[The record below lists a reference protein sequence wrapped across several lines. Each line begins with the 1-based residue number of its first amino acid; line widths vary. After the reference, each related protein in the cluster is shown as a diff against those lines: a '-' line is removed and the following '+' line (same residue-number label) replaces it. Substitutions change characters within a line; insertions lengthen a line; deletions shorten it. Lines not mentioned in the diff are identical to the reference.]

1 MNQNKVNVDIKVAH
15 HIACECSILEIKG
28 AGDKRNNQA
37 RAVVQ
42 LPTGGKAWTAS
53 SATLMINGF
62 RTLGAGTSQ
71 GSDPCY
77 RQVQILKLW
86 KPGALAVVPPERHAR
101 SDLM

>member
-15 HIACECSILEIKG
+15 HIACECSILEIKA

-71 GSDPCY
+71 GSDP
-77 RQVQILKLW
+77 